1 MIKIGKFILSD
12 FATNC
17 FFVYEE
23 NSKDVILFD
32 CGDRGDFVYDKL
44 KENGLKLKA
53 VYLTH
58 GHYDHIYGIPALKEK
73 SGVKVVCLDAEK
85 EFLADTSANLT
96 ARFGTPLALHPD
108 ETVRDG
114 QTVTEGDL
122 TFRVIATPGHT
133 VGSCCYYFEED
144 GLLIGGDTLFEESV
158 GRTDFPTGSTSALVR
173 SIREKLFT
181 LPDETK
187 VFPGHGEATTIGH
200 EKVYNPC
207 L

>member
-17 FFVYEE
+17 YFVHEKD
-23 NSKDVILFD
+23 SKEVIMFD

-44 KENGLKLKA
+44 TENGFTIA
-53 VYLTH
+53 AIYLTH
-58 GHYDHIYGIPALKEK
+58 GHYDHIYGVPELKK
-73 SGVKVVCLDAEK
+73 RSGAKVVCLDKET
-85 EFLADTSANLT
+85 EFLADTDSNLT
-96 ARFGTPLALHPD
+96 ARFGTALALHPD

-114 QTVTEGDL
+114 QTVTEAGV
-122 TFRVIATPGHT
+122 TFQVIATPGHT
-133 VGSCCYYFEED
+133 IGGCCFYFEED
-144 GLLIGGDTLFEESV
+144 QVLIAGDTLFEESV
-158 GRTDFPTGSTSALVR
+158 GRTDFPTGSASSLVR
-173 SIREKLFT
+173 SIREKLFV
-181 LPDETK
+181 LPDETR